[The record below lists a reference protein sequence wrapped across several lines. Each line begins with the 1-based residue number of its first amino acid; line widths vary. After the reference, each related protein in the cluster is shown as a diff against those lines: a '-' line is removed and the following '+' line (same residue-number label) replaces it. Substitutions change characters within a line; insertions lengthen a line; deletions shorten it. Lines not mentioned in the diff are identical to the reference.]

1 MKTKNWI
8 VRVYN
13 EDDKIIDKWI
23 INDRSEHDALSEA
36 ENAMDRISQREDYAD
51 WTMVE
56 HKPKK
61 KKNVKL

>member
-23 INDRSEHDALSEA
+23 IKDRSEHDALSEA
-36 ENAMDRISQREDYAD
+36 ENEMDRVSQREDYAD

-56 HKPKK
+56 HKTKKKPKK
-61 KKNVKL
+61 K